1 MTTFTTVYV
10 CTCPPN
16 ARTVDKNTCKNLGN
30 NAATLTPLTGIC
42 GSVVCLFV
50 VCCFC
55 SLFGIYSMKQNKVFK
70 LITLNGILLFANP
83 IVRNLD
89 NGVVEM
95 DGYSFSLSNVKKM
108 HTDKKTGQV
117 TLDFTGES
125 KDEVLCDST
134 EFANEYADSLSW

>member
-1 MTTFTTVYV
+1 MV
-10 CTCPPN
+10 
-16 ARTVDKNTCKNLGN
+16 L
-30 NAATLTPLTGIC
+30 
-42 GSVVCLFV
+42 LFV
-50 VCCFC
+50 V
-55 SLFGIYSMKQNKVFK
+55 SVLFGIHSMKRNKVFK

-83 IVRNLD
+83 IVRNLN

-95 DGYSFSLSNVKKM
+95 DGYSFLLSNVKKM

-134 EFANEYADSLSW
+134 EFANEYANSLIW

>member
-1 MTTFTTVYV
+1 M
-10 CTCPPN
+10 
-16 ARTVDKNTCKNLGN
+16 
-30 NAATLTPLTGIC
+30 
-42 GSVVCLFV
+42 FV
-50 VCCFC
+50 V
-55 SLFGIYSMKQNKVFK
+55 SVLFGIHSMKQNKVFK

-134 EFANEYADSLSW
+134 EFANEYADSLKW